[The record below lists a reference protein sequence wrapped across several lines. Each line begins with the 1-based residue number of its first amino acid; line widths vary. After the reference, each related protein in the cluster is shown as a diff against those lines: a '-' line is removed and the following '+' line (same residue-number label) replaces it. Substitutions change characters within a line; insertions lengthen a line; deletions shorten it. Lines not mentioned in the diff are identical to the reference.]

1 MQVEK
6 DFTPVVG
13 YDMHHVGHNVII
25 GYWLNGQPKHVKADA
40 IHNHDAF
47 HSWELN
53 SLIAEGGH
61 EELVAEIKKRQAQ
74 KIRNFTPHSF
84 DVYAQAQFVGFEQ
97 VNPTTFIA
105 DSVGGDPILSLPS
118 EGSVRIATSTESLGI
133 VNGVP
138 AFKTVYGEA
147 SGFPTDLNDGDVVI
161 VSLPVVSSLNASG
174 SPLAKYAASP
184 YKAVR
189 LRSNTSQVLGALGYT
204 H

>member
-1 MQVEK
+1 M
-6 DFTPVVG
+6 T
-13 YDMHHVGHNVII
+13 
-25 GYWLNGQPKHVKADA
+25 
-40 IHNHDAF
+40 
-47 HSWELN
+47 
-53 SLIAEGGH
+53 
-61 EELVAEIKKRQAQ
+61 
-74 KIRNFTPHSF
+74 IRNFTPHSF
-84 DVYAQAQFVGFEQ
+84 DIYAQDQFVNFEQ

-105 DSVGGDPILSLPS
+105 DGVEGEAILSLPS

-133 VNGVP
+133 IDGIP

-147 SGFPTDLNDGDVVI
+147 SGFPADLNDGDVVI

-174 SPLAKYAASP
+174 SPLAKYVASP